1 MMDLESY
8 FKDLKSKYGV
18 SDNIRS
24 LIEDLKKD
32 CLKIYEELSDEGRER
47 QLRSIEARIS
57 VSYEIRMIHEDPEYK
72 ELFALLKKHDL
83 QEIESSKH
91 EKKTG
96 ESIKPILEGLVKE
109 LDSFKEKID
118 GIKLPEPPKPKKKR
132 WF

>member
-32 CLKIYEELSDEGRER
+32 CLKVYDGFSEEGRER

-57 VSYEIRMIHEDPEYK
+57 VSYEIHMIHEDPEYK
-72 ELFALLKKHDL
+72 EIFALLKKQDS
-83 QEIESSKH
+83 QDNESQRH

-96 ESIKPILEGLVKE
+96 EIIKPILEGLVKE

-132 WF
+132 